1 MNLCSKNCE
10 HVTGCVLLQ
19 KTTNFF
25 QTKNNIKGASSDTV
39 KLFFFYNIKEYYNIG
54 PEKKRDFHL
63 NYPGDSLKC
72 LREYKKVP
80 FNISEMMH

>member
-39 KLFFFYNIKEYYNIG
+39 KLFFTRLRNIII
-54 PEKKRDFHL
+54 L
-63 NYPGDSLKC
+63 AQ
-72 LREYKKVP
+72 KKVP
-80 FNISEMMH
+80 FNISASIIFIILSCSV